1 MPVLPLEGSSRVA
14 PGASRPAFSASST
27 ICLAMRSLTLPV
39 GFWLSSLAHRR
50 TPGFGDSR
58 GRPTSGVLPIASARS
73 SWRMGLPA
81 FGHPARGTACHRR
94 KDGDHVA
101 VVELGIERAE
111 EADVLVIDVD
121 VHEAVQPTVRCEQL
135 AGDAREARL
144 EVAEEVADGAALG
157 LDALGAIRVFPQDG
171 RDTNFHGHRG
181 DRTSWR
187 EPAHA
192 DHPPTGSGLG
202 ATRTSTSLT
211 CPSRML
217 KPRRLGAF
225 RSASERIR

>member
-111 EADVLVIDVD
+111 EADVLVVDVD

-144 EVAEEVADGAALG
+144 EVAEEVVFFFQAEDG
-157 LDALGAIRVFPQDG
+157 IRD
-171 RDTNFHGHRG
+171 FHVTGVQTCVLPISSPKTTFG
-181 DRTSWR
+181 GVITQAQY
-187 EPAHA
+187 EPLSAVV
-192 DHPPTGSGLG
+192 PIS
-202 ATRTSTSLT
+202 RS
-211 CPSRML
+211 PSKRR
-217 KPRRLGAF
+217 RRLPSGSSVWRSGAKWLC
-225 RSASERIR
+225 RPK